1 MLYERFHHD
10 TISVIEIKLAFLL
23 TQTKCLSRGSHWACS
38 RPESSSP
45 MRQEGGEP
53 CTTYHTLVA
62 PLQIIDMDKLQNE
75 LKWMTRHDFP
85 EVVIVEWPPVAQ
97 ATPLSMF
104 SCFIVS
110 SKNMKL

>member
-1 MLYERFHHD
+1 
-10 TISVIEIKLAFLL
+10 
-23 TQTKCLSRGSHWACS
+23 
-38 RPESSSP
+38 